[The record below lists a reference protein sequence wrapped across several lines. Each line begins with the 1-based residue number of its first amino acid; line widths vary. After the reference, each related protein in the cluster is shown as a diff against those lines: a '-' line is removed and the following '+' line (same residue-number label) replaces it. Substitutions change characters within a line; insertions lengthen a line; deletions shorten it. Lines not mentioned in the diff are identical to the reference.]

1 MAKREEIMEKIR
13 LFIFAA
19 IAAGLSIACGSSPAA
34 NNAARSTNANT
45 NTNTTA
51 NANTA
56 PATGTV
62 PTADML
68 INFDKLWQ
76 EAYTNG
82 NAEFFQGVLEDKFVM
97 LADDGT
103 LLDKASALKAIGGVK
118 CALTSRDL
126 TDPQRTVIDADT
138 YAVSYTA
145 TFEGPCN
152 FGPGGKMVKRP
163 SPVRAATVWV
173 RAPGDNWKVAF
184 HGENLIVDPKKSAPK
199 AVGAPKPADAKSPAA
214 EPVTD
219 ALMAAERA
227 VWDAW
232 KDHDGTRI
240 ESLTAAEI
248 GFVNIFG
255 TAFAAKDDAV
265 ADWTSPGCSVK
276 SITLADGIG
285 ISLSPNL
292 AVLTQKAAADG
303 TCFGQKIG
311 PVLGTTF
318 YIKDGPTWKWSF
330 GFNAPAP

>member
-1 MAKREEIMEKIR
+1 MRKVR

-19 IAAGLSIACGSSPAA
+19 IAAGSSIGCGSSPAA
-34 NNAARSTNANT
+34 NNAAAVPAANT
-45 NTNTTA
+45 GTNTAA

-56 PATGTV
+56 AATATV

-68 INFDKLWQ
+68 LNFDKLWH

-82 NAEFFQGVLEDKFVM
+82 NADFFEGVLEDKFVM
-97 LADDGT
+97 LAADGT
-103 LLDKASALKAIGGVK
+103 RLGKASAIKAIGGVK
-118 CALTSRDL
+118 CALTSRDV
-126 TDPQRTVIDADT
+126 TEPVRTVIDADT
-138 YAVSYTA
+138 YAVSYKA

-152 FGPGGKMVKRP
+152 FGAGGKMINRP

-184 HGENLIVDPKKSAPK
+184 HGENLIVDPKKAAPK
-199 AVGAPKPADAKSPAA
+199 AVGPSKPADAKSPAA

-240 ESLTAAEI
+240 DSLTAAEI

-255 TAFAAKDDAV
+255 TAFANKDDAV

-276 SITLADGIG
+276 SVTLADGTG

-292 AVLTQKAAADG
+292 AVLVQKASADG
-303 TCFGQKIG
+303 TCAGQKIG

-318 YIKDGPTWKWSF
+318 YTKDGPTWKWSF